1 MENTNNFFYN
11 PYTKRMIKKGTQS
24 HKGLLRKIEF
34 DKINSSNDIPT
45 VEAVEMK
52 IYNHQLSVEASQALK
67 ALNQRDKNLLIR
79 KLLYERLMSIPIK
92 NKPGRPC
99 KPISIT
105 AKPIVIENKKIKKKK
120 SDISDSTDSTDST
133 DYKSDTDTSD
143 N

>member
-24 HKGLLRKIEF
+24 HKALLKKIEF
-34 DKINSSNDIPT
+34 DKINASNDIPT

-52 IYNHQLSVEASQALK
+52 IYNHQLSVEASQAIKSLT
-67 ALNQRDKNLLIR
+67 QRDKNLLIR

-105 AKPIVIENKKIKKKK
+105 SKPIIIENKKIKKKK
-120 SDISDSTDSTDST
+120 SDISDTSSDSTTT